1 MKTLALLIL
10 IAPAFAFADLTG
22 RWEGAGEW
30 LFDGQGPE
38 CAMALDFRESAT
50 ELKRLGGFFNCG
62 IVTLRTGPAT
72 WTKRGEDLLVGDDVI
87 GRRTAETLETVEA
100 PEPGSKVRVHT
111 KIVETAGRLKYEEVW
126 IGEDGRQIYLI
137 HGEFERR

>member
-38 CAMALDFRESAT
+38 CAMALDFRESPT

-62 IVTLRTGPAT
+62 IVTLQTGPAT
-72 WTKRGEDLLVGDDVI
+72 WTKQDEELLADGVVI
-87 GRRTAETLETVEA
+87 GRRTADTVETIEA
-100 PEPGSKVRVHT
+100 PEEGSKVRVHT
-111 KIVETAGRLKYEEVW
+111 KITETAGRLKYEEVW
-126 IGEDGRQIYLI
+126 IGSDGRQIYLI
-137 HGEFERR
+137 HGEFEKR